1 MPLDFDPYSL
11 RIGGITPFSTV
22 DWPGKIAA
30 VCFLAG
36 CPYRCAYCQ
45 NSGLWEMP
53 ASGAAAAAAGGS
65 ASDHGSPAADTF
77 DDLLRLLDT
86 RRGLLDGMVFSGGEP
101 LAQPAVVAAARAVR
115 EQGFLVGL
123 HTSGA
128 YPERLAAMAGD
139 LAWVGLD
146 MKAPW
151 EGWDRIT
158 RGRGSGEKARESLR
172 IVQEAGIDYECRTTW
187 HPDLL
192 TPQDLVAIARQLAEA
207 GVERW
212 AVQAYRSLG
221 VSPDAGLR
229 DLMPTPDDVPPEACA
244 AVAHY
249 EFREG

>member
-1 MPLDFDPYSL
+1 MSPDLDPHSL

-53 ASGAAAAAAGGS
+53 ASDAAA
-65 ASDHGSPAADTF
+65 AADTF
-77 DDLLRLLDT
+77 DDLLRLLDA
-86 RRGLLDGMVFSGGEP
+86 RRGLLDGVVFSGGEP

-192 TPQDLVAIARQLAEA
+192 TPQDLVAIARQLVEA

-229 DLMPTPDDVPPEACA
+229 DLMPTPDDVPPEARA

>member
-1 MPLDFDPYSL
+1 MSSDLDPHTL

-53 ASGAAAAAAGGS
+53 APGAAAAAE
-65 ASDHGSPAADTF
+65 TF
-77 DDLLRLLDT
+77 DDLLRLLDA
-86 RRGLLDGMVFSGGEP
+86 RRGLLDGVVFSGGEP
-101 LAQPAVVAAARAVR
+101 LAQPAVVAAVRAVR
-115 EQGFLVGL
+115 ERGFLVGM

-158 RGRGSGEKARESLR
+158 RGRGSGEKARESLH
-172 IVQEAGIDYECRTTW
+172 IIQEAGIDYECRTTW

-192 TPQDLVAIARQLAEA
+192 TPQDLVTISHQLAEA
-207 GVERW
+207 GVAHW

-221 VSPDAGLR
+221 VSPTSGLR
-229 DLMPTPDDVPPEACA
+229 DLMPTPDDVPPEARA

>member
-1 MPLDFDPYSL
+1 MSSDLDPHTL

-45 NSGLWEMP
+45 NSSLWEMP
-53 ASGAAAAAAGGS
+53 APGAA
-65 ASDHGSPAADTF
+65 AADTF
-77 DDLLRLLDT
+77 DDVLRLLDT
-86 RRGLLDGMVFSGGEP
+86 RRGLLDGVIFSGGEP
-101 LAQPAVVAAARAVR
+101 LAQPAVVAAVRAVR
-115 EQGFLVGL
+115 ERGFLVGL

-139 LAWVGLD
+139 LTWVGLD

-158 RGRGSGEKARESLR
+158 HGRGSGEKARESLR
-172 IVQEAGIDYECRTTW
+172 VIQEAGIDYECRTTW

-192 TPQDLVAIARQLAEA
+192 TPQDLVTISHQLAEA
-207 GVERW
+207 GVAHW

-221 VSPDAGLR
+221 VSPTSGLR
-229 DLMPTPDDVPPEACA
+229 DLMPTPDDVPPEARA

>member
-1 MPLDFDPYSL
+1 MSPDLDPHSL

-53 ASGAAAAAAGGS
+53 ASDAAA
-65 ASDHGSPAADTF
+65 AADTF
-77 DDLLRLLDT
+77 DDLLRLLDA
-86 RRGLLDGMVFSGGEP
+86 RRGLLDGVVFSGGEP

-229 DLMPTPDDVPPEACA
+229 DLMPTPDDVPPEARA